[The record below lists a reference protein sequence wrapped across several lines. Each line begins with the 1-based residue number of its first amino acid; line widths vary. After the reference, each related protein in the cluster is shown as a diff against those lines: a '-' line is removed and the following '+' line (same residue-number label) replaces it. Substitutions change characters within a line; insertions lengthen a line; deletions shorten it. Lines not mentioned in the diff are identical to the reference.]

1 MLVKKPQPA
10 SYTKWIGK
18 TLKTVFILE
27 ALGIAVSYGVYF
39 KLNTERD
46 FRLYMHKNCNWVL
59 EGYYQLGERIADHK
73 TRELDYKVWTNEG
86 KI

>member
-1 MLVKKPQPA
+1 MLVKQAKPTYKKFVGTA
-10 SYTKWIGK
+10 
-18 TLKTVFILE
+18 LKTIFIAE
-27 ALGIAVSYGVYF
+27 ALGLAVSYGVWF

-46 FRLYMHKNCNWVL
+46 FRLYMYKNCNWVL

-73 TRELDYKVWTNEG
+73 TREQDLKVWTNEG